1 MGTVAP
7 SECTSVAAIPS
18 ESDADHRPRDSP
30 FALVLMPLLTG
41 SYHPS
46 LVATSIV
53 VAVLASYTA
62 VSLIGRRDEG
72 RTAAT
77 ARIWLVAGGSAMGV
91 GIWSMHF
98 IGMLAFHLPI
108 PMAYDV
114 GLTGLSLMIAIA
126 LSIFGLWTGSHPR
139 LHWSGLLAG
148 ACVMGAGVASMHYV
162 GMEALK
168 MSPGIDYSR
177 PLVVL
182 SVIIAVLASGVA
194 LLLLRQFQRSSYHA
208 TSLRL
213 CAALVMGL
221 ATAGMHYVG
230 MAAGD
235 FAEGSICGAGESGL
249 SSDWLAVAVTLAST
263 GVLGT
268 VLLILAMD
276 AKAKEQTAQ
285 LASALAEA
293 NQELVQ
299 LALHDSLTQLPN
311 RLLLERS
318 IHAAID
324 FETPFAVLFIDLD
337 GFKAI
342 NDLHGHEAGDDL
354 LRMLAPLAEQSL
366 SSRDRL
372 ARLGGDEF
380 VALVHS
386 AQKNELC
393 RRAQALLDAF
403 STPIIRRDLELSV
416 TASIGI
422 ARFPRDGRSAAPL
435 LQAAD
440 AAMYHAKRL
449 GCSKFSFYEPA
460 MSAGAQERTLLLTQV
475 RFALARNQFQLFFQ
489 PKYGSDGSLSGAEAL
504 LRWQHPDRGLL
515 TPDNFIDLLE
525 ASGSMI
531 DVGRW
536 VLQNVCQKAR
546 EWHDGGLP
554 HLTVAVNVSA
564 TQFADP
570 HLAEDVRLALSE
582 ANLPPSSLIL
592 EVTEST
598 AMRDID
604 SSERVLRQLVGMGI
618 GISID
623 DFGTGYS
630 SLLYLKL
637 LPATELKIDR
647 AFVSQLESAAEDA
660 TIVSAIVTLA
670 QNLHLKVVAEGVET
684 QKQRAFL
691 TELGCDSMQG
701 FLLGKPMPAPEF
713 WAIANQ
719 ASSVPSPPR
728 AGIMV

>member
-1 MGTVAP
+1 
-7 SECTSVAAIPS
+7 
-18 ESDADHRPRDSP
+18 
-30 FALVLMPLLTG
+30 MPLLTG

-62 VSLIGRRDEG
+62 VSLIGRKDEG
-72 RTAAT
+72 RTTAT
-77 ARIWLVAGGSAMGV
+77 AKIWLVAGGSAMGV
-91 GIWSMHF
+91 GVWSMHF

-108 PMAYDV
+108 PMAYDL
-114 GLTGLSLMIAIA
+114 GLTGLSLIIAIA
-126 LSIFGLWTGSHPR
+126 LSIFGLWVGSHPR

-162 GMEALK
+162 GMAALK
-168 MSPGIDYSR
+168 MSPSIDYSR

-194 LLLLRQFQRSSYHA
+194 LLLLRQFQRSSHHA
-208 TSLRL
+208 ASLRVG
-213 CAALVMGL
+213 AALVMGL
-221 ATAGMHYVG
+221 AIAGMHYVG
-230 MAAGD
+230 MAAGN

-263 GVLGT
+263 GVLGG
-268 VLLILAMD
+268 VLLVLTMD
-276 AKAKEQTAQ
+276 AKAKEQTTR
-285 LASALAEA
+285 LALALAKA

-299 LALHDSLTQLPN
+299 LALHDNLTQLPN

-324 FETPFAVLFIDLD
+324 FGAPFAVLFIDLD

-366 SSRDRL
+366 SQGDRL

-386 AQKNELC
+386 GQKDELC
-393 RRAQALLDAF
+393 QRAQALLGAL
-403 STPIIRRDLELSV
+403 STPITRRELELGV

-449 GCSKFSFYEPA
+449 GCSRFSFYEPA

-475 RFALARNQFQLFFQ
+475 RLALARNQFQLFFQ
-489 PKYGSDGSLSGAEAL
+489 PKYDSDGSLSGAEAL
-504 LRWQHPDRGLL
+504 LRWQHPERGLL
-515 TPDNFIDLLE
+515 TPDTFIALLE
-525 ASGSMI
+525 TSGSMI

-536 VLQNVCQKAR
+536 VLQSACQKAR
-546 EWHDGGLP
+546 QWHDGGLP
-554 HLTVAVNVSA
+554 HLTVAVNVSP

-570 HLAEDVRLALSE
+570 HLPEDVRLALNE

-604 SSERVLRQLVGMGI
+604 SSERVLRQLVDLGV

-630 SLLYLKL
+630 SLLYLKR

-647 AFVSQLESAAEDA
+647 AFISQLESAAEDA

-719 ASSVPSPPR
+719 ASSVQEPWCK
-728 AGIMV
+728 